1 MSRKKRPQVQ
11 QEQTRQKQESHEQK
25 EEKENPQVQIQI
37 PSNAP
42 ATTRQR
48 ELLRLAVQREWLYPN
63 PFACDH
69 AKWKNLTAGEA
80 DQLLAKWKNL
90 TAGEADQLLASLPR
104 ERLGILERELNED
117 QRRRA
122 EHGIAR
128 AIGRGLEDVTRQ
140 IGHSIDGGI
149 S

>member
-1 MSRKKRPQVQ
+1 MSRKKKSQMQ
-11 QEQTRQKQESHEQK
+11 QEQTKRNQESHEQK
-25 EEKENPQVQIQI
+25 QEKENTQAQSQIS
-37 PSNAP
+37 PDAP

-80 DQLLAKWKNL
+80 DQLLA
-90 TAGEADQLLASLPR
+90 SLPR
-104 ERLGILERELNED
+104 ERLGILERELNEL

>member
-1 MSRKKRPQVQ
+1 MGRKKQSQVQ
-11 QEQTRQKQESHEQK
+11 QKHTRQNQESHEQK
-25 EEKENPQVQIQI
+25 EEKENTQAQIQI

-42 ATTRQR
+42 ATSRQR

-80 DQLLAKWKNL
+80 DQLLA
-90 TAGEADQLLASLPR
+90 SLPR
-104 ERLGILERELNED
+104 ERLGILERELNEE

>member
-1 MSRKKRPQVQ
+1 MSRKKQSQVQ
-11 QEQTRQKQESHEQK
+11 QEQTKQKQESHEQK
-25 EEKENPQVQIQI
+25 EEKENTQAQIQI

-80 DQLLAKWKNL
+80 DQLLA
-90 TAGEADQLLASLPR
+90 SLPR
-104 ERLGILERELNED
+104 ERLGILERELNEQ

>member
-1 MSRKKRPQVQ
+1 MSRKKKSQMQ
-11 QEQTRQKQESHEQK
+11 QEQTKRNQESHEQK
-25 EEKENPQVQIQI
+25 EEKENTQAQSQIS
-37 PSNAP
+37 PDAP
-42 ATTRQR
+42 ATPRQR

-80 DQLLAKWKNL
+80 DQLLA
-90 TAGEADQLLASLPR
+90 SLPR
-104 ERLGILERELNED
+104 ERLGILERELNEE

-128 AIGRGLEDVTRQ
+128 AIGRGLEDVIRQ

>member
-1 MSRKKRPQVQ
+1 MSRKKKSQMQ
-11 QEQTRQKQESHEQK
+11 QEQTKRNQESHEQK
-25 EEKENPQVQIQI
+25 QEKENTQAQSQIS
-37 PSNAP
+37 PDAP
-42 ATTRQR
+42 ATIRQR
-48 ELLRLAVQREWLYPN
+48 ELLRLAVQKEWLYPN

-69 AKWKNLTAGEA
+69 
-80 DQLLAKWKNL
+80 AKWKNL

-104 ERLGILERELNED
+104 ERLGILERELNEE

>member
-1 MSRKKRPQVQ
+1 MSRKKKSQMQ
-11 QEQTRQKQESHEQK
+11 QEQTRQNQESHGQK
-25 EEKENPQVQIQI
+25 EEKKNTQAQVQI
-37 PSNAP
+37 PPDAP

-48 ELLRLAVQREWLYPN
+48 ELLRLAVQREWLHPN
-63 PFACDH
+63 PFVCDH
-69 AKWKNLTAGEA
+69 
-80 DQLLAKWKNL
+80 AKWKNL

-104 ERLGILERELNED
+104 ERLDILERELNEE
-117 QRRRA
+117 QRRMA

>member
-1 MSRKKRPQVQ
+1 MSRKKQPQMQ
-11 QEQTRQKQESHEQK
+11 QERTRQNQESHEQK
-25 EEKENPQVQIQI
+25 EEKENTQAQIQI

-80 DQLLAKWKNL
+80 DQLLA
-90 TAGEADQLLASLPR
+90 SLPR
-104 ERLGILERELNED
+104 ERLGILERELNEE

>member
-80 DQLLAKWKNL
+80 DQLLA
-90 TAGEADQLLASLPR
+90 SLPR
-104 ERLGILERELNED
+104 ERLGILERELNEE

-128 AIGRGLEDVTRQ
+128 AIGRGLEDATRQ

>member
-11 QEQTRQKQESHEQK
+11 QEQTKRNQESHEQK
-25 EEKENPQVQIQI
+25 EEKENTQAQIQI

-80 DQLLAKWKNL
+80 DQLLA
-90 TAGEADQLLASLPR
+90 SLPR
-104 ERLGILERELNED
+104 ERLGILERELNEQ

>member
-11 QEQTRQKQESHEQK
+11 QEQTRQNQESHEQK
-25 EEKENPQVQIQI
+25 EEKENTQAQVQI

-80 DQLLAKWKNL
+80 DQLLA
-90 TAGEADQLLASLPR
+90 SLPR
-104 ERLGILERELNED
+104 ERLGILERELNEE

>member
-1 MSRKKRPQVQ
+1 MGRKKQSQVQ
-11 QEQTRQKQESHEQK
+11 QKHTRQNQESHEQK
-25 EEKENPQVQIQI
+25 EEKENTQAQIQI

-80 DQLLAKWKNL
+80 DQLLA
-90 TAGEADQLLASLPR
+90 SLPR
-104 ERLGILERELNED
+104 ERLGILERELNEE

-128 AIGRGLEDVTRQ
+128 AIGRGLEDATRQ

>member
-1 MSRKKRPQVQ
+1 MSRKKQSQVQ
-11 QEQTRQKQESHEQK
+11 QEQTKQKQESHEQK
-25 EEKENPQVQIQI
+25 QEKENTQAQSQIS
-37 PSNAP
+37 PDAP

-80 DQLLAKWKNL
+80 DQLLA
-90 TAGEADQLLASLPR
+90 SLPR
-104 ERLGILERELNED
+104 ERLGILERELNEE

>member
-1 MSRKKRPQVQ
+1 MSRKKQPQVQ
-11 QEQTRQKQESHEQK
+11 QEQTRLKQESHEQK
-25 EEKENPQVQIQI
+25 EEKENTQAQIQI

-42 ATTRQR
+42 ATPRQR
-48 ELLRLAVQREWLYPN
+48 ELLRLAVQREWLHPN

-69 AKWKNLTAGEA
+69 
-80 DQLLAKWKNL
+80 AKWKNL

-104 ERLGILERELNED
+104 ERLGILERELNEE

>member
-1 MSRKKRPQVQ
+1 MSRKKQPQVQ
-11 QEQTRQKQESHEQK
+11 QEQTKRNQESHEQK
-25 EEKENPQVQIQI
+25 EEKENTQAQIQI

-80 DQLLAKWKNL
+80 DQLLA
-90 TAGEADQLLASLPR
+90 SLPR
-104 ERLGILERELNED
+104 ERLGILERELNEE

-128 AIGRGLEDVTRQ
+128 AIGRGLEDVIRQ

>member
-1 MSRKKRPQVQ
+1 MQ
-11 QEQTRQKQESHEQK
+11 QEQTKQKQESHEQK
-25 EEKENPQVQIQI
+25 EEKENTQAQIQI

-80 DQLLAKWKNL
+80 DQLLA
-90 TAGEADQLLASLPR
+90 SLPR
-104 ERLGILERELNED
+104 ERLGILERELNEE

-128 AIGRGLEDVTRQ
+128 AIGRGLEDVIRQ

>member
-1 MSRKKRPQVQ
+1 MSRKKKSQMQ
-11 QEQTRQKQESHEQK
+11 QEQTRQNQESHEQK
-25 EEKENPQVQIQI
+25 EEKENTQAQVQI

-80 DQLLAKWKNL
+80 DQLLA
-90 TAGEADQLLASLPR
+90 SLPR
-104 ERLGILERELNED
+104 ERLGILERELNEE

>member
-11 QEQTRQKQESHEQK
+11 QEQTKRNQESHEQK
-25 EEKENPQVQIQI
+25 QEKENTQAQSQIS
-37 PSNAP
+37 PDAP

-80 DQLLAKWKNL
+80 DQLLA
-90 TAGEADQLLASLPR
+90 SLPR
-104 ERLGILERELNED
+104 ERLGILERELNEE

>member
-1 MSRKKRPQVQ
+1 MSRKKQPQMQ
-11 QEQTRQKQESHEQK
+11 QERTRQNQESHEQK
-25 EEKENPQVQIQI
+25 EEKENTQAQIQI

-48 ELLRLAVQREWLYPN
+48 ELLRLAVQREWLQPN

-80 DQLLAKWKNL
+80 DQLLA
-90 TAGEADQLLASLPR
+90 SLPQ
-104 ERLGILERELNED
+104 ERLGILERELNEE

>member
-1 MSRKKRPQVQ
+1 MSRKKQPQVQ
-11 QEQTRQKQESHEQK
+11 QEQTKQKQESHEQK
-25 EEKENPQVQIQI
+25 EEKENTQAQIQI
-37 PSNAP
+37 LSNAP

-80 DQLLAKWKNL
+80 DQLLA
-90 TAGEADQLLASLPR
+90 SLPR
-104 ERLGILERELNED
+104 ERLGILERELNEE

-128 AIGRGLEDVTRQ
+128 AIGRGLEDATRQ

>member
-1 MSRKKRPQVQ
+1 MSRKKKSQMQ
-11 QEQTRQKQESHEQK
+11 QEPNQRNQESHEQK
-25 EEKENPQVQIQI
+25 EEKENTQAQVQI

-48 ELLRLAVQREWLYPN
+48 ELLRLAVQREWFHPN

-80 DQLLAKWKNL
+80 DQLLA
-90 TAGEADQLLASLPR
+90 TLPR
-104 ERLGILERELNED
+104 ERLGILERELNEE

-140 IGHSIDGGI
+140 LGHSIDGGI

>member
-1 MSRKKRPQVQ
+1 MSRKKKSQMQ
-11 QEQTRQKQESHEQK
+11 QERTRQNQESHEQK
-25 EEKENPQVQIQI
+25 EEKENTQAQAQI

-80 DQLLAKWKNL
+80 DQLLA
-90 TAGEADQLLASLPR
+90 SLPR
-104 ERLGILERELNED
+104 ERLGILERELNEE

>member
-11 QEQTRQKQESHEQK
+11 QEQTKRNQESHEQK
-25 EEKENPQVQIQI
+25 QEKENTQAQIQI

-80 DQLLAKWKNL
+80 DQLLA
-90 TAGEADQLLASLPR
+90 SLPR
-104 ERLGILERELNED
+104 ERLGILERELNEE

-128 AIGRGLEDVTRQ
+128 AIGRGLEDVIRQ

>member
-1 MSRKKRPQVQ
+1 MSRKKQSQVQ
-11 QEQTRQKQESHEQK
+11 QEQTKQKQESHEQK
-25 EEKENPQVQIQI
+25 EEKENTQAQVQI

-42 ATTRQR
+42 ATPRQR

-80 DQLLAKWKNL
+80 DQLLA
-90 TAGEADQLLASLPR
+90 SLPR
-104 ERLGILERELNED
+104 ERLGILERELNEE

>member
-1 MSRKKRPQVQ
+1 MSRKKQPQMQ
-11 QEQTRQKQESHEQK
+11 QERTRQNQESHEQK
-25 EEKENPQVQIQI
+25 EEKENTQAQIQI

-80 DQLLAKWKNL
+80 DQLLA
-90 TAGEADQLLASLPR
+90 SLPQ
-104 ERLGILERELNED
+104 ERLGILERELNEE
-117 QRRRA
+117 QRRRT

>member
-1 MSRKKRPQVQ
+1 MSRKKQPQVQ
-11 QEQTRQKQESHEQK
+11 QEQTKRNQESHEQK
-25 EEKENPQVQIQI
+25 EEKENTQAQIQI

-80 DQLLAKWKNL
+80 DQLLA
-90 TAGEADQLLASLPR
+90 SLPR
-104 ERLGILERELNED
+104 ERLGILERELNEE

>member
-1 MSRKKRPQVQ
+1 MSRKKQPQMQ
-11 QEQTRQKQESHEQK
+11 QERTRQNQESHEQK
-25 EEKENPQVQIQI
+25 EEKENTQAQIQI

-42 ATTRQR
+42 ATPRQR

-80 DQLLAKWKNL
+80 DQLLA
-90 TAGEADQLLASLPR
+90 SLPR
-104 ERLGILERELNED
+104 ERLGILERELNEE

>member
-80 DQLLAKWKNL
+80 DQLLA
-90 TAGEADQLLASLPR
+90 SLPR
-104 ERLGILERELNED
+104 ERLGILERELNEE

>member
-11 QEQTRQKQESHEQK
+11 QEQIKQKQESHEQK
-25 EEKENPQVQIQI
+25 EEKENTQAQIQI

-80 DQLLAKWKNL
+80 DQLLA
-90 TAGEADQLLASLPR
+90 SLPR
-104 ERLGILERELNED
+104 ERLGILERELNEE

-128 AIGRGLEDVTRQ
+128 AIGRGLEDVIRQ

>member
-1 MSRKKRPQVQ
+1 MSRKKQSQVQ
-11 QEQTRQKQESHEQK
+11 QEQTKQKQESHEQK
-25 EEKENPQVQIQI
+25 EEKENTQAQIQI

-69 AKWKNLTAGEA
+69 
-80 DQLLAKWKNL
+80 AKWKNL

>member
-1 MSRKKRPQVQ
+1 MSRKKKSQIQ
-11 QEQTRQKQESHEQK
+11 QKRTRQNQESHEQK

-42 ATTRQR
+42 ATPRQR

-80 DQLLAKWKNL
+80 DQLLA
-90 TAGEADQLLASLPR
+90 SLPR
-104 ERLGILERELNED
+104 ERLGILERELNEE

-140 IGHSIDGGI
+140 LGHSIDGGI

>member
-1 MSRKKRPQVQ
+1 MSRKKQPQVQ
-11 QEQTRQKQESHEQK
+11 QEQTKRNQESHEQK
-25 EEKENPQVQIQI
+25 QEKENTQAQSQIS
-37 PSNAP
+37 PDAP

-80 DQLLAKWKNL
+80 DQLLA
-90 TAGEADQLLASLPR
+90 SLPR
-104 ERLGILERELNED
+104 ERLGILERELNEE

>member
-1 MSRKKRPQVQ
+1 MSRKKKSQMQ
-11 QEQTRQKQESHEQK
+11 QEQTRQNQESHEQK
-25 EEKENPQVQIQI
+25 EEKENTQAQIQI

-48 ELLRLAVQREWLYPN
+48 ELLRLAVQREWLHPN

-69 AKWKNLTAGEA
+69 
-80 DQLLAKWKNL
+80 AKWKNL

-104 ERLGILERELNED
+104 ERLGILERELNEE

-128 AIGRGLEDVTRQ
+128 AIGRALEDVTRQ
-140 IGHSIDGGI
+140 LGHSIDGGI

>member
-80 DQLLAKWKNL
+80 DQLLA
-90 TAGEADQLLASLPR
+90 SLPR

-128 AIGRGLEDVTRQ
+128 AIGRGLEDVIRQ

>member
-1 MSRKKRPQVQ
+1 MSRKKKSQMQ
-11 QEQTRQKQESHEQK
+11 QEQTKRNQESHEQK
-25 EEKENPQVQIQI
+25 QEKENTQAQSQIS
-37 PSNAP
+37 PDAP

-48 ELLRLAVQREWLYPN
+48 ELLRLAVQREWLHPN

-80 DQLLAKWKNL
+80 DQLLA
-90 TAGEADQLLASLPR
+90 SLPQ
-104 ERLGILERELNED
+104 ERLGILERELNEE
-117 QRRRA
+117 QRRRT

>member
-1 MSRKKRPQVQ
+1 MQ
-11 QEQTRQKQESHEQK
+11 QKHTRQNQESHEQK
-25 EEKENPQVQIQI
+25 EEKENTQAQIQI

-42 ATTRQR
+42 ATSRQR
-48 ELLRLAVQREWLYPN
+48 ELLRLAVQRKWLYPN

-69 AKWKNLTAGEA
+69 
-80 DQLLAKWKNL
+80 AKWKNL

-104 ERLGILERELNED
+104 ERLGILERELNEE

>member
-1 MSRKKRPQVQ
+1 MSWEKQTQVQ
-11 QEQTRQKQESHEQK
+11 QEQTRQKQKSHEQK
-25 EEKENPQVQIQI
+25 EEKENTQAQAQI

-48 ELLRLAVQREWLYPN
+48 ELLRLAVQREWLHPN

-69 AKWKNLTAGEA
+69 AKWRNLTAEA
-80 DQLLAKWKNL
+80 DQLF
-90 TAGEADQLLASLPR
+90 ASLPR
-104 ERLGILERELNED
+104 ERLGILERELNEELC
-117 QRRRA
+117 RRA
-122 EHGIAR
+122 DHGIAR

-140 IGHSIDGGI
+140 LGHSIDGGI

>member
-1 MSRKKRPQVQ
+1 MSRKKQSQVQ
-11 QEQTRQKQESHEQK
+11 QEQTKQKQESHEQK
-25 EEKENPQVQIQI
+25 EEKENTQAQAQI

-80 DQLLAKWKNL
+80 DQLLA
-90 TAGEADQLLASLPR
+90 SLPR
-104 ERLGILERELNED
+104 ERLGILERELNEE

-128 AIGRGLEDVTRQ
+128 AIGRGLEDVIRQ

>member
-80 DQLLAKWKNL
+80 DQLLA
-90 TAGEADQLLASLPR
+90 SLPQ
-104 ERLGILERELNED
+104 ERLGILERELNEE
-117 QRRRA
+117 QRRRT